1 MGLFYMS
8 SRLDMFGRTE
18 KRPLKNIS
26 DVAYQLFSQ
35 HGLENWSFR
44 FDHAK
49 SRAGMCD
56 YSKKVIS
63 ISRRYARTASQSQIE
78 NTLLH
83 EIAHALVGHSH
94 GHDASWKSKALEIGC
109 DGKRCHNLVFSTPK
123 WKMHCPKGCFSAPRH
138 RRKENLMCGICHSPV
153 LYSSNDV

>member
-1 MGLFYMS
+1 
-8 SRLDMFGRTE
+8 MFGKT
-18 KRPLKNIS
+18 KKGPLKNNSEQNIS
-26 DVAYQLFSQ
+26 NIAYQLFSQ

-56 YSKKVIS
+56 YSKKIIS
-63 ISRRYARTASQSQIE
+63 ISRRYAKTASQSQIK

-94 GHDASWKSKALEIGC
+94 GHDGIWKSVALEIGC

-123 WKMHCPKGCFSAPRH
+123 WNMHCPKGCFSTPRH
-138 RRKENLMCGICHSPV
+138 RRKEYLICGICHSPV
-153 LYSSNDV
+153 LYPSNDV

>member
-1 MGLFYMS
+1 MGLFNIS
-8 SRLDMFGRTE
+8 SRLGMFGKTQ

-26 DVAYQLFSQ
+26 HVAYQLFSQ

-63 ISRRYARTASQSQIE
+63 ISRRYARTASQSQIK

-94 GHDASWKSKALEIGC
+94 GHDAICTDIDGCVVFKHCNWAL
-109 DGKRCHNLVFSTPK
+109 RVHPVSNNLTD
-123 WKMHCPKGCFSAPRH
+123 
-138 RRKENLMCGICHSPV
+138 MC
-153 LYSSNDV
+153 

>member
-1 MGLFYMS
+1 
-8 SRLDMFGRTE
+8 MFGKT
-18 KRPLKNIS
+18 KKGPLKNNSEQNIS
-26 DVAYQLFSQ
+26 NIAYQLFSQ

-56 YSKKVIS
+56 YSKKIIS
-63 ISRRYARTASQSQIE
+63 ISRRYAKTASQSQIK

-94 GHDASWKSKALEIGC
+94 GHDGIWKSVALEIGC
-109 DGKRCHNLVFSTPK
+109 DGRRCHNLVFSTPK
-123 WKMHCPKGCFSAPRH
+123 WNMHCPKGCFSTPRH
-138 RRKENLMCGICHSPV
+138 RRKEYLICGICHSPV
-153 LYSSNDV
+153 LYSSNNV